1 MISHPSPGLVQAP
14 WHGHHP
20 GRPAT
25 GDRFHRRFVGGAACR
40 DACAVGE
47 ALPPATAGGSS
58 VFCADGDGEAID
70 MGSWG
75 AIRFIKIRHFLEI
88 WVLAHFFFGCVCLL
102 IYDVRPHYAK
112 LPQSALHRQGR
123 QKSSTEFD
131 GSGLFTYGM
140 GIQIS
145 IPYDGW

>member
-1 MISHPSPGLVQAP
+1 
-14 WHGHHP
+14 
-20 GRPAT
+20 
-25 GDRFHRRFVGGAACR
+25 
-40 DACAVGE
+40 
-47 ALPPATAGGSS
+47 
-58 VFCADGDGEAID
+58 

-88 WVLAHFFFGCVCLL
+88 WVLAHFFFWCVCLL